1 MDRINSDSGKI
12 EIELMETNQEQLKMD
27 SEAIVKGL
35 IAEYVKP
42 KYPIYKVYYTAAL
55 IPDCS
60 CELIIRRKNKIVEVM
75 PEKTEDCFFEEGK
88 IHIEVVTMYD
98 QYGVVHIDASEHD
111 RELFGEFDP
120 QELTYIIYKIER
132 LA

>member
-1 MDRINSDSGKI
+1 MVGYR
-12 EIELMETNQEQLKMD
+12 MD

-42 KYPIYKVYYTAAL
+42 KYPISRLYYTAVF
-55 IPDCS
+55 IHDCC
-60 CELIIRRKNKIVEVM
+60 CELVTQRKTKIVEVM
-75 PEKTEDCFFEEGK
+75 PETTEDCFFEEGK
-88 IHIEVVTMYD
+88 INEKYVTIYD
-98 QYGVVHIDASEHD
+98 KYGVVNVDASEHD

-120 QELTYIIYKIER
+120 HELTYIIYKIER

>member
-1 MDRINSDSGKI
+1 MVGYR
-12 EIELMETNQEQLKMD
+12 MD

-42 KYPIYKVYYTAAL
+42 KYPIYKVYYTAVF
-55 IPDCS
+55 IPDCC
-60 CELIIRRKNKIVEVM
+60 CELVTRRKNKIVEVM
-75 PEKTEDCFFEEGK
+75 PETTEDCFLEDGK
-88 IHIEVVTMYD
+88 INEKDVALYD
-98 QYGVVHIDASEHD
+98 KDGVVHVEASEHD

-120 QELTYIIYKIER
+120 HELTYIIYKIER